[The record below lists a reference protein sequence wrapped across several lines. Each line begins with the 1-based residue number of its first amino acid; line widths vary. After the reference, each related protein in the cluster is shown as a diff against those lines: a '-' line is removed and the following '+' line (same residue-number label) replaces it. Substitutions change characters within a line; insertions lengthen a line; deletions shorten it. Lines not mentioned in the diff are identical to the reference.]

1 MSATYCS
8 RKYFPDYRSLQKK
21 YGETV
26 ELCDLRWGVDTTGMN
41 EEQSASKIL
50 QTCFDEI
57 DRSHPLFLGLL
68 GNRYGWVPDE
78 SQVHSILKSQD
89 RKISESGQKSVTELE
104 ILYNIKKCDINGSMA
119 KYYFRTITNAKPGFF
134 RKSFVP
140 QIYSERV

>member
-1 MSATYCS
+1 MGRWPESGGFCM
-8 RKYFPDYRSLQKK
+8 DKK
-21 YGETV
+21 PNPFANAI
-26 ELCDLRWGVDTTGMN
+26 DLFMKADFYNSENSIPFFIG
-41 EEQSASKIL
+41 I
-50 QTCFDEI
+50 I
-57 DRSHPLFLGLL
+57 